1 MGWIMSEEGSGIEP
15 IPRSGR
21 PLSAWDLLAIWF
33 GAGISIAEFWAG
45 ALLVPGVSLFTALV
59 MIVLGHV
66 IGNALMGLV
75 AIEGYR
81 VGVPTM
87 VLTRRPL
94 GVKGSYLA
102 SILNYLQLIGWTAVM
117 NIVGARALDI
127 VFIML
132 GYPSNL
138 KLWIIVFGLLNTL
151 WALAGPEKWR
161 WLEKISATLLLVLIT
176 WLTIVTINTIGIVEW
191 ERGAGELPSLLALD
205 LVVAMPVSWLPLVAD
220 YSRLS
225 RGGAFWGTFIG
236 YFISSSLFYFVGGY
250 SNAYLGLS
258 DPISIIA
265 TYGLGI
271 PAMFIVVLSTTTT
284 TFLDIY
290 SAAITYK
297 NIRPKEP
304 LKRQVLIVGLAGTLL
319 ALVFPMEEYEWFL
332 LLIGGAFVPLAAIMI
347 TDYYLVARGNYSLE
361 ELIGGKTAS
370 IRASGIVA
378 WALGFIVYMTISV
391 YTSWLGSTIPS
402 ILVTSTLYF
411 TLVKITKH

>member
-1 MGWIMSEEGSGIEP
+1 MSVGSSDIEP
-15 IPRSGR
+15 IPRSSR
-21 PLSAWDLLAIWF
+21 PMSAWDLLAIWF

-45 ALLVPGVSLFTALV
+45 AILVPGVSLFTALI
-59 MIVLGHV
+59 MIIIGHV

-102 SILNYLQLIGWTAVM
+102 SVLNYLQLIGWTAVM
-117 NIVGARALDI
+117 NIVGARAIDTVL
-127 VFIML
+127 VLL

-138 KLWIIVFGLLNTL
+138 KLWIIIFGLLNTI
-151 WALAGPEKWR
+151 WALVGPEKWK
-161 WLEKISATLLLVLIT
+161 WLEKISAILLLILIT
-176 WLTIVTINTIGIVEW
+176 WLTIVTINTIEEFDWG
-191 ERGAGELPSLLALD
+191 RGTGELPPLLALD

-225 RGGAFWGTFIG
+225 RSGAFWGTFIG
-236 YFISSSLFYFVGGY
+236 YFISSSLFYFIGGY

-271 PAMFIVVLSTTTT
+271 PAMIIIILSTTTT

-297 NIRPKEP
+297 NIKPKEP
-304 LKRQVLIVGLAGTLL
+304 LNRQILIVGIAGTML
-319 ALVFPMEEYEWFL
+319 ALIFPMEEYEWFL
-332 LLIGGAFVPLAAIMI
+332 LLIGGAFIPLAAIMI
-347 TDYYLVARGNYSLE
+347 TDYYLIAKGNYNLE
-361 ELIGGKTAS
+361 ELIGGKITS
-370 IRASGIVA
+370 IRTSGVIA
-378 WALGFIVYMTISV
+378 WALGFTMYMAISI
-391 YTSWLGSTIPS
+391 YASWLGSTIPS
-402 ILVTSTLYF
+402 MIATSILYY
-411 TLVKITKH
+411 TLVKLIKH

>member
-1 MGWIMSEEGSGIEP
+1 MSVGSNDIEP
-15 IPRSGR
+15 IPRSSR
-21 PLSAWDLLAIWF
+21 PMSAWDLLAIWF

-45 ALLVPGVSLFTALV
+45 AILVPGVSLFTALI
-59 MIVLGHV
+59 MIIIGHV

-102 SILNYLQLIGWTAVM
+102 SVLNYLQLIGWTAVM
-117 NIVGARALDI
+117 NIVGARAIDTVL
-127 VFIML
+127 VLL

-138 KLWIIVFGLLNTL
+138 KLWIIIFGLLNTI
-151 WALAGPEKWR
+151 WALVGPEKWK
-161 WLEKISATLLLVLIT
+161 WLEKISAILLLILIT
-176 WLTIVTINTIGIVEW
+176 WLTIVTINTIGEFDW
-191 ERGAGELPSLLALD
+191 GRGTGELPPLLALD

-225 RGGAFWGTFIG
+225 RSGAFWGTFIG
-236 YFISSSLFYFVGGY
+236 YFISSSLFYFIGGY

-271 PAMFIVVLSTTTT
+271 PAMIIIILSTTTT

-297 NIRPKEP
+297 NIKPKEP
-304 LKRQVLIVGLAGTLL
+304 LNRQILIVGVAGTML
-319 ALVFPMEEYEWFL
+319 ALIFPMEEYEWFL
-332 LLIGGAFVPLAAIMI
+332 LLIGGAFIPLAAIMI
-347 TDYYLVARGNYSLE
+347 TDYYLIAKGNYNLE
-361 ELIGGKTAS
+361 ELIGGKITS
-370 IRASGIVA
+370 IRTSGVIA
-378 WALGFIVYMTISV
+378 WALGFTMYMAISI
-391 YTSWLGSTIPS
+391 YASWLGSTIPS
-402 ILVTSTLYF
+402 MIATSILYY
-411 TLVKITKH
+411 TLVKLIKH

>member
-1 MGWIMSEEGSGIEP
+1 M
-15 IPRSGR
+15 
-21 PLSAWDLLAIWF
+21 SAWDLLAIWF

-45 ALLVPGVSLFTALV
+45 AILVPGVSLFTALI
-59 MIVLGHV
+59 MIIIGHV
-66 IGNALMGLV
+66 IGNALMGLI

-102 SILNYLQLIGWTAVM
+102 SVLNYLQLIGWTAVM
-117 NIVGARALDI
+117 NIVGARAIDTVL
-127 VFIML
+127 VLL

-138 KLWIIVFGLLNTL
+138 KLWIIIFGLLNTI
-151 WALAGPEKWR
+151 WALVGPEKWK
-161 WLEKISATLLLVLIT
+161 WLEKISAILLLILIT
-176 WLTIVTINTIGIVEW
+176 WLTIVTINTIGEFDW
-191 ERGAGELPSLLALD
+191 GRGTGELPPLLALD

-225 RGGAFWGTFIG
+225 KSGAFWGIFIG
-236 YFISSSLFYFVGGY
+236 YFISSSLFYFIGGY

-271 PAMFIVVLSTTTT
+271 PAMIIIILSTTTT

-297 NIRPKEP
+297 NIKPKEP
-304 LKRQVLIVGLAGTLL
+304 LNRQILIVGIAGTML
-319 ALVFPMEEYEWFL
+319 ALIFPMEEYEWFL
-332 LLIGGAFVPLAAIMI
+332 LLIGGAFIPLAAIMI
-347 TDYYLVARGNYSLE
+347 TDYYLIAKGNYNLE
-361 ELIGGKTAS
+361 ELIGGKITS
-370 IRASGIVA
+370 IRTSGVIA
-378 WALGFIVYMTISV
+378 WALGFTMYMTISI
-391 YTSWLGSTIPS
+391 YASWLGSTIPS
-402 ILVTSTLYF
+402 MIATSILYYTLIK
-411 TLVKITKH
+411 LIKH

>member
-1 MGWIMSEEGSGIEP
+1 MSVGSSDIEP
-15 IPRSGR
+15 IPRSSR
-21 PLSAWDLLAIWF
+21 PMSAWDLLAIWF

-45 ALLVPGVSLFTALV
+45 AILVPGVSLFTALI
-59 MIVLGHV
+59 MIIIGHV

-102 SILNYLQLIGWTAVM
+102 SVLNYLQLIGWTAVM
-117 NIVGARALDI
+117 NIVGARAIDTVL
-127 VFIML
+127 VLL

-138 KLWIIVFGLLNTL
+138 KLWIIIFGLLNTI
-151 WALAGPEKWR
+151 WALVGPEKWK
-161 WLEKISATLLLVLIT
+161 WLEKISAILLLILIT
-176 WLTIVTINTIGIVEW
+176 WLTIVTINTIGEFDW
-191 ERGAGELPSLLALD
+191 GRGTGELPPLLALD

-225 RGGAFWGTFIG
+225 RSGAFWGTFIG
-236 YFISSSLFYFVGGY
+236 YFISSSLFYFIGGY

-271 PAMFIVVLSTTTT
+271 PAMIIVILSTTTT

-297 NIRPKEP
+297 NIKPKEP
-304 LKRQVLIVGLAGTLL
+304 LNRQILIVGVAGTML
-319 ALVFPMEEYEWFL
+319 ALIFPMEEYEWFL
-332 LLIGGAFVPLAAIMI
+332 LLIGGAFIPLAAIMI
-347 TDYYLVARGNYSLE
+347 TDYYLIAKGNYNLE
-361 ELIGGKTAS
+361 ELIGGKITS
-370 IRASGIVA
+370 IRTSGVIA
-378 WALGFIVYMTISV
+378 WALGFTMYMAISI
-391 YTSWLGSTIPS
+391 YASWLGSTIPS
-402 ILVTSTLYF
+402 MIATSILYY
-411 TLVKITKH
+411 TLVKLIKH